1 MPGVATKACVGPA
14 CVGPAVGISGGGGLA
29 RRATM
34 ASAAG
39 AILAIVAAT
48 STAIAVFIVIFGP
61 IATDAAVAA
70 MGRARQR
77 GRRRL
82 GRRGRN
88 IGVECRRG
96 SRRPRSRSSQT
107 LRKFRNGEEH

>member
-1 MPGVATKACVGPA
+1 VATKA

-29 RRATM
+29 RRATTT
-34 ASAAG
+34 SAAG

-48 STAIAVFIVIFGP
+48 STAIAVFVVILGP
-61 IATDAAVAA
+61 IATSAAVAA

-82 GRRGRN
+82 GRQGHN
-88 IGVECRRG
+88 IVVEHRRG
-96 SRRPRSRSSQT
+96 SQRPRSRSSQT
-107 LRKFRNGEEH
+107 FRKFRNGEEH